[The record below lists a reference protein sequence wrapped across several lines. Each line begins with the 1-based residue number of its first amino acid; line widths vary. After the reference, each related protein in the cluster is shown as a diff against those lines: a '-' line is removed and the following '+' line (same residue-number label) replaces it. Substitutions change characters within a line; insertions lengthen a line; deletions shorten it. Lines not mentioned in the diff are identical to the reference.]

1 MAIETGTI
9 DRLQSLIRLY
19 HEGYQSPIIDQA
31 VVKLIAL
38 EIEQARVE
46 LQRLEPRLLAY
57 EQQYNMPSD
66 EFYRRFRAGVL
77 GDDIDF
83 VEWSV
88 FWDMA
93 QATRRRLDALTRQM
107 P

>member
-1 MAIETGTI
+1 MTMGTGTV

-19 HEGYQSPIIDQA
+19 HEGYQSPTIDQA

-46 LQRLEPRLLAY
+46 LQRLEPRLFAY

-66 EFYRRFRAGVL
+66 EFYRRFRAGAL
-77 GDDIDF
+77 GDDMDF

-88 FWDMA
+88 FWDMS
-93 QATRRRLDALTRQM
+93 QATRRRLEELTRQIS
-107 P
+107 